1 MAGKYLIDTNIAIYY
16 LNNQLPAAIANELD
30 KETLNISVITRME
43 LLAWR
48 NAGTEELALLEA
60 FIKNT
65 ILYNLGEPV
74 ILKSIEIRKL
84 HSIKLPDA
92 IIAATALVNNYTL
105 VTRNTADFKNI
116 EGLKMTNPWQPCPLL
131 WRPDKLLP
139 TAQLFYV

>member
-1 MAGKYLIDTNIAIYY
+1 
-16 LNNQLPAAIANELD
+16 
-30 KETLNISVITRME
+30 ME

-48 NAGTEELALLEA
+48 NASVEELAMLEA

-65 ILYNLGEPV
+65 ILYNLEEPV

-116 EGLKMTNPWQPCPLL
+116 EGLKMTNPW
-131 WRPDKLLP
+131 
-139 TAQLFYV
+139 

>member
-30 KETLNISVITRME
+30 KETLSISVITRME

-48 NAGTEELALLEA
+48 NASVEELAMLEA

-65 ILYNLGEPV
+65 ILYNLEEPV

-116 EGLKMTNPWQPCPLL
+116 EGLKMTNPW
-131 WRPDKLLP
+131 
-139 TAQLFYV
+139 